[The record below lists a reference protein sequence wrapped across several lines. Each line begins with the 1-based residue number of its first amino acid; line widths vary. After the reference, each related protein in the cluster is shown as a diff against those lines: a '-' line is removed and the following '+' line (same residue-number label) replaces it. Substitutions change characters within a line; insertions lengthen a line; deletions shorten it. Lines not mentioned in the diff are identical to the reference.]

1 MTVERRLVWWLIGLG
16 VVFAALYLLSDILL
30 PFVLGFAIAYLLDP
44 VADILER
51 WRLPRWAAAGV
62 ITLASVLAVIVALL
76 LLAPLLQSQLL
87 DFAERIPHYAE
98 LIRER
103 AMILFEALQERL
115 SAEEISNLR
124 AQIGAFAGQDAVA
137 WLGGLVRGLWGGGV
151 ALLNALSVVVIT
163 PIVTFYLL
171 RDWDRIVAH
180 VERLVPGAWSGA
192 VAEQAREI
200 DRVLAGFVRGQ
211 MSVCALL
218 GLFYGIG
225 LSLIGLD
232 FGLVIGLGTGLISFV
247 PYFGM
252 LVGFVAG
259 IGVALAQFDGW
270 QPVALV
276 AAVFVFGQFVE
287 GNFVSPR
294 LVGGRVGLHPV
305 WMIFA
310 LMAGATLF
318 GFLGILL
325 AVPVAAV
332 FGVMVRFWTRRYAP
346 PEPDPEPEPAG
357 DDSGTRP
364 PEGT

>member
-1 MTVERRLVWWLIGLG
+1 VLERRRV
-16 VVFAALYLLSDILL
+16 
-30 PFVLGFAIAYLLDP
+30 
-44 VADILER
+44 
-51 WRLPRWAAAGV
+51 PRWAAAGA
-62 ITLASVLAVIVALL
+62 ITLVSVLAVIAALL

-103 AMILFEALQERL
+103 AMTLFEALQERL
-115 SAEEISNLR
+115 SAEEISKLR
-124 AQIGAFAGQDAVA
+124 AQIGTFAGQDAVA

-180 VERLVPGAWSGA
+180 VERLVPGAWSDA
-192 VAEQAREI
+192 VSEQAREI

-211 MSVCALL
+211 MTVCALL
-218 GLFYGIG
+218 GIFYGVG

-270 QPVALV
+270 QPVAMV
-276 AAVFVFGQFVE
+276 AAVFIVGQFVE
-287 GNFVSPR
+287 GNFISPR

-310 LMAGATLF
+310 LMAGAALF

-325 AVPVAAV
+325 AVPAAAV
-332 FGVMVRFWTRRYAP
+332 IGVVVRFWTGRYA
-346 PEPDPEPEPAG
+346 PEPDPDPAG
-357 DDSGTRP
+357 DGGDTRP
-364 PEGT
+364 PDGA